1 MSNEKNVISV
11 DFGSVC
17 GRIGPMHAV
26 NNGPICKLPAGD
38 QLKVNDWAFRAAGI
52 PYARFHDSSFCS
64 SYGGEHTVDVSNIF
78 TDFSAD
84 VDDPSA
90 YDFAMT
96 DKYVADTLS
105 CCGVFYRL
113 GSKIEHGVKKYNTL
127 PPADF
132 HKWARVCEHIIAHY
146 TEGWADGF
154 NYDISSWEIWNEPDL
169 YPDDSQVKTT
179 WGGSAKQFYELY
191 TIAAEHLKARFPHL
205 KIGGP
210 ALASVYH
217 ENDGWL
223 DGFFQALTRD
233 GKRVPLDFLSWHIYA
248 RNPYQISAAAKHVRG
263 IMDKYGYCDA
273 ESILNEWNYVRDWKA
288 GFVKSLQDVKSHKG
302 AAFTAAVMTEA
313 QHSGIDMCMYYD
325 ARPCGFNGLFDTDT
339 LRPLKAYYAFKAF
352 NELYKLG
359 DEVKTEAAGDGVYA
373 LAARKGCHGAL
384 LAVNYADD
392 DNRLW
397 QQVEIKASGARITD
411 ADIFVT
417 DVSRTLTFADTADFS
432 EGSIDLQLENYSF
445 ALIRFNFCR

>member
-1 MSNEKNVISV
+1 
-11 DFGSVC
+11 
-17 GRIGPMHAV
+17 
-26 NNGPICKLPAGD
+26 
-38 QLKVNDWAFRAAGI
+38 
-52 PYARFHDSSFCS
+52 
-64 SYGGEHTVDVSNIF
+64 
-78 TDFSAD
+78 
-84 VDDPSA
+84 
-90 YDFAMT
+90 
-96 DKYVADTLS
+96 
-105 CCGVFYRL
+105 
-113 GSKIEHGVKKYNTL
+113 
-127 PPADF
+127 
-132 HKWARVCEHIIAHY
+132 
-146 TEGWADGF
+146 
-154 NYDISSWEIWNEPDL
+154 
-169 YPDDSQVKTT
+169 
-179 WGGSAKQFYELY
+179 
-191 TIAAEHLKARFPHL
+191 
-205 KIGGP
+205 
-210 ALASVYH
+210 
-217 ENDGWL
+217 
-223 DGFFQALTRD
+223 
-233 GKRVPLDFLSWHIYA
+233 
-248 RNPYQISAAAKHVRG
+248 
-263 IMDKYGYCDA
+263 
-273 ESILNEWNYVRDWKA
+273 
-288 GFVKSLQDVKSHKG
+288 
-302 AAFTAAVMTEA
+302 MTEA